1 MKILAI
7 SDVPSKALWDYC
19 TRERLA
25 GVDLILSCGD
35 LPKKY
40 LEYITNF
47 TAAPILYVHGNHDG
61 SYRTEGEP
69 GGCICVDDQV
79 YVWKGLR
86 IMGLGGSIRYNR
98 EETFQYTE
106 KEMRRRMR
114 RLWFKAHRAGGID
127 LLLTHSPAAGLND
140 GNDRAHKG
148 FACFNDL
155 LEEYQ
160 PKWFVHG
167 HVHLSYNANLPR
179 VCTHGQTT
187 VINEKLRALE
197 TLQKKLYA
205 YNCASNSLYLDA
217 VTVAPKNTAEGRG
230 VALSILAGEL
240 QKLMTAPETLALV
253 EELYA
258 RRETL
263 DTLHRREVEEL
274 RRSCRQLTRIPAE
287 EYMAYSELTNRASD
301 VWHKAKEENDF
312 ASFCPILQELVEYNR
327 KFAGYYDAEKAPYD
341 ALLNEYERGVDT
353 QQLDVFFDTLRK
365 GLVPLIRAIGEKP
378 QIDDSFL
385 HLEYPVEQ
393 QKAFA
398 DYLMEVMGLD
408 RGHCGLGET
417 EHPFTLE
424 FNNKDVRITTNY
436 DLHNVASSMYSV
448 LHEGGHALYELGI
461 RDDLQYTCLT
471 GGVSMGVHESQ
482 SRFYENLI
490 GRSRAFIGAI
500 YPKVQEFFPAQLG
513 NVTAEQFYRAVNKVE
528 PSLIRTESDELT
540 YCLHVMVRYEIEKQL
555 IAGTLTAKKVPAA
568 WAELYKEYLGV
579 EVPNDREGC
588 LQDSHWSGGSFG
600 YFPSYALGNAYGAQM
615 LHNMEQEFDV
625 YGGVAHGDL
634 SAVTG
639 WLREK
644 VHQYGHLL
652 EPAEVVRNAC
662 GTFDA
667 HYYLDYLTKK
677 YTELYNL

>member
-1 MKILAI
+1 M
-7 SDVPSKALWDYC
+7 
-19 TRERLA
+19 E
-25 GVDLILSCGD
+25 
-35 LPKKY
+35 
-40 LEYITNF
+40 
-47 TAAPILYVHGNHDG
+47 
-61 SYRTEGEP
+61 
-69 GGCICVDDQV
+69 Q
-79 YVWKGLR
+79 
-86 IMGLGGSIRYNR
+86 
-98 EETFQYTE
+98 
-106 KEMRRRMR
+106 
-114 RLWFKAHRAGGID
+114 
-127 LLLTHSPAAGLND
+127 
-140 GNDRAHKG
+140 
-148 FACFNDL
+148 
-155 LEEYQ
+155 
-160 PKWFVHG
+160 
-167 HVHLSYNANLPR
+167 
-179 VCTHGQTT
+179 
-187 VINEKLRALE
+187 NEKLRALE

-287 EYMAYSELTNRASD
+287 EYMAYSELTNRAND

-482 SRFYENLI
+482 SRLYENLI

-555 IAGTLTAKKVPAA
+555 IAGTLTAKEVPAA

-625 YGGVAHGDL
+625 YGGVAHGNL